1 MAAAGRGH
9 GRSPLVKGRAAL
21 GGFVK
26 KTWWFHGLTLK
37 LMGTLVAP
45 MVHTTGALRNYTS
58 LRHRAGLQEAVYQ
71 SADRIADL
79 VRRSARS
86 SMLQNNTQQLH
97 EIMDTIATEPG
108 MVRLRIF
115 NREGRI
121 IYSTEKSER
130 GTMVNKQAEACIACH
145 AQGKTLVRPEK
156 SDRIRIFREADGS
169 RTVGII
175 QPIENEAACYNA
187 PCHAHIRSDKIL
199 GVLDVNMSLRQ
210 VDKAMTAFV
219 GKTVT
224 GVALSVILAA
234 VLAVLFTFLLVHK
247 PFRLLLEGTQKVAA
261 GNLDHVIRV
270 RSHDE
275 MGILAAAFNDMTRRL
290 KEAMQVIQHWNET
303 LQKKV
308 ASKTEELERA
318 QSHLLRMERMATLGR
333 LAAIIAH
340 EINNPLAGIRTYA
353 KLLRKRLAK
362 QNNSLGEDDVRYLE
376 LMESEAAR
384 CGDIVNDLLKF
395 SRKQPLRLENH
406 DAAHLAEEAIRLV
419 QHRLDLQNIEVR
431 KRLDP
436 DLPQLS
442 CNGQQIVQALIA
454 IMINAC
460 EAMPQEGVLEVST
473 SLAPGK
479 AGVLFRV
486 RDTGAGMDAD
496 TLEHIFEPFFSTKE
510 ETYGVGLGLAV
521 VYGIVKRHGG
531 EIDVFSEPRKGT
543 VFTLYFP
550 LKPIVSPPEGDNA
563 VPYSGESFGGAPPAR

>member
-1 MAAAGRGH
+1 MRGRHHRTGYSSLA
-9 GRSPLVKGRAAL
+9 RLKSRL
-21 GGFVK
+21 GGIVQ
-26 KTWWFHGLTLK
+26 KTWWFHGLTIK
-37 LMGTLVAP
+37 LMATLVAA
-45 MVHTTGALRNYTS
+45 MVLTTGGLGLYTTY
-58 LRHRAGLQEAVYQ
+58 RHRAGLQEAVYQ

-121 IYSTEKSER
+121 IYSTEKAER
-130 GTMVNKQAEACIACH
+130 GTMVNKQAEACVACH
-145 AQGKTLVRPEK
+145 AQGKPLVKPEK
-156 SDRIRIFREADGS
+156 SDRIRIFREQDGA

-187 PCHAHIRSDKIL
+187 PCHAHGASDKIL
-199 GVLDVNMSLRQ
+199 GVLDVNMSLEK
-210 VDKAMTAFV
+210 VDRAMTTFV
-219 GKTVT
+219 SKTFT
-224 GVALSVILAA
+224 GVALSVLLAA

-270 RSHDE
+270 SSHDE

-308 ASKTEELERA
+308 SSKTEELQRA

-362 QNNSLGEDDVRYLE
+362 QNNTLGEEDVRYLA

-395 SRKQPLRLENH
+395 SRKQPLRLERH
-406 DAAHLAEEAIRLV
+406 DASHLVEESLRLV
-419 QHRLDLQNIEVR
+419 QHRLDLQNIDVR
-431 KRLDP
+431 KQLDP
-436 DLPQLS
+436 DLPELS

-479 AGVLFRV
+479 AGILFKIT
-486 RDTGAGMDAD
+486 DTGTGMDAD
-496 TLEHIFEPFFSTKE
+496 TIEHIFEPFFSTKE

-531 EIDVFSEPRKGT
+531 EIDVYSEPRRGT
-543 VFTLYFP
+543 IFTLYFP
-550 LKPIVSPPEGDNA
+550 LKPIVSPPEEQPA
-563 VPYSGESFGGAPPAR
+563 VPYPERPPEGPP